1 MKSFAKKCFFAVSAF
16 FVLFIVGCNNFI
28 EDKSDFHSAEYGSV
42 SVSLLKEEPSRSV
55 FVDEIK
61 SALVTVCGY
70 DASGEKFERSSGV
83 VRVSGGKGS
92 NIEVNTIPVTKNAV
106 ITVQAYGDSS
116 ANNKINGIRLC
127 AVKDIVSGSNSINVT
142 WGTTKAGNIYSELL
156 NSGVNTN
163 ILSAEQVSSISMLL
177 SDLSDYNVS
186 LIDYKKIAE
195 NFGSFSSVENYVLQ
209 CATVSVSTKDISGY
223 TLQIGDPNS
232 KSQSVSSASGTVTFS
247 DVAPGTWT
255 LYALDKSGYVK
266 ASKSV
271 TVESGKNYSGS
282 VTKSSSSNVTGKI
295 IVHVPTSTKYDHVHY
310 WGGDVGSTKWP
321 GNSTSDSDGDGFYD
335 VTLSGTKTKIIFN
348 NGKGGSAG
356 KGQTSDLYIT
366 EGEWNYI
373 GGESGKEDTDGTKI
387 SSNFEKVES
396 SGNETVTIKFDSEE
410 DHDNSSCTIHVYN
423 SKWAGTHYLYA
434 FTGASAI
441 TNKWPGNAM
450 IAEST
455 SGSYKI
461 SVDFDLSTASL
472 IFNNNSS
479 QYPLKDS
486 GTTVKFPSGVKEAW
500 FNLSDYSW
508 TTENP
513 YAPTKPKVILPNGT
527 LYLGGKF
534 TITVLSDTDLT
545 SATATISGSTTG
557 ITKTLTTGANTFN
570 VNDFASAAGSITISV
585 NATNS
590 VGTTTAEKTLSVI
603 ERPANTIVSDPNEL
617 RIYQVMVASFQDGD
631 PSIGYTQMW
640 GPDGHTK
647 GGDLQGI
654 INAVPYIKELG
665 CNALWMTPIFP
676 SDTSDVKLNATGYF
690 ACDYFSIDP
699 NFGTMNKFDELVEL
713 CHENGIS
720 VILDGVFGHNAASK
734 EGSIGSVPNVKGVKN
749 PGAKPSGNNP
759 VDYANNSNSLKYY
772 SDVARYWITEHNI
785 DGWRLDQCY
794 QVAFGENALGT
805 TADNCNTGG
814 HNYWYDIRKV
824 VEEAAASNGTKGVD
838 WGTLGYMVGE
848 HWRGDASVI
857 QNGTVKAGN
866 SKGYGLNSCFDFPA
880 YYEVVRGFAQEWD
893 GKTSGNITTG
903 LSYLYKTYSQKGYS
917 CKEDDGTYETYY
929 PNFMLTNHD
938 LFRIGDLINKKHN
951 DGFESD
957 NYAKRNMVLL
967 AAQAAYS
974 GPITIYYGDEIGD
987 HNATTSNGWGNDN
1000 VARSSG
1006 KISGFSA
1013 REQKVHDWTQKCL
1026 AVRAEHKALWSG
1038 TNEQIVGENDFYV
1051 AKKTGDGET
1060 IYIAFNYNASSA
1072 KTFTA
1077 SGTDLLTGNKYS
1089 GTVTVPALSAVYV
1102 LED

>member
-1 MKSFAKKCFFAVSAF
+1 MKSFAKNCFFAVLAF
-16 FVLFIVGCNNFI
+16 FVLFIVGCNNSI
-28 EDKSDFHSAEYGSV
+28 EDKSDFFSAEYGSV
-42 SVSLLKEEPSRSV
+42 SVSLLKESASRSV

-61 SALVTVCGY
+61 SAIVTVCGY
-70 DASGEKFERSSGV
+70 DASGKKFERSSGLV
-83 VRVSGGKGS
+83 NVSGGKGS

-106 ITVQAYGDSS
+106 ITVQAYGDAN
-116 ANNKINGIRLC
+116 ANNKISGIRLC
-127 AVKDIVSGSNSINVT
+127 AVKNIVSGGNSINVT
-142 WGTTKAGNIYSELL
+142 WGTTKEGNIYSELL

-163 ILSAEQVSSISMLL
+163 ILTDEQVSSINMLL
-177 SDLSDYNVS
+177 SDFSDYNVS
-186 LIDYKKIAE
+186 LIDYRKIAE
-195 NFGSFSSVENYVLQ
+195 NFGSFSSAENYALQ

-223 TLQIGDPNS
+223 TLQIGDPCS
-232 KSQSVSSASGTVTFS
+232 KTQTVSSASGTVTFS

-255 LYALDKSGYVK
+255 LYALDKSGEVK

-271 TVESGKNYSGS
+271 TVESGKSYSGS
-282 VTKSSSSNVTGKI
+282 VTKSSSSNVKGKI

-310 WGGDVGSTKWP
+310 WGGDAGSTEWP

-348 NGKGGSAG
+348 NGKTGGTAG
-356 KGQTSDLYIT
+356 NGQTSDLYIT
-366 EGEWNYI
+366 ESEWNYI
-373 GGESGKEDTDGTKI
+373 GGNSGTEDTDGTKI
-387 SSNFEKVES
+387 SSNFEKLES
-396 SGNETVTIKFDSEE
+396 SGNETVIIKFDSEE
-410 DHDNSSCTIHVYN
+410 DQGNSSCTIHVYN

-434 FTGASAI
+434 FTGASSI

-461 SVDFDLSTASL
+461 SVDFDLSAASL
-472 IFNNNSS
+472 IFNNSSS

-486 GTTVKFPSGVKEAW
+486 NTTVKFPTEAKEAW

-534 TITVLSDTDLT
+534 TITVSSDTDLE
-545 SATATISGSTTG
+545 SASMEVSSTSTTG
-557 ITKTLTTGANTFN
+557 ITKKLETGANTFN
-570 VNDFASAAGSITISV
+570 VSDFVSAAETSLMISV

-590 VGTTTAEKTLSVI
+590 VGTTTVQTTLSVK
-603 ERPANTIVSDPNEL
+603 EKLSNTIVSDPNEL

-665 CNALWMTPIFP
+665 CNALWMTPIFN
-676 SDTSDVKLNATGYF
+676 SNGSGKLDATGYF
-690 ACDYFSIDP
+690 AYDYFNIDP
-699 NFGTMNKFDELVEL
+699 KFGTMEKFNELVEL

-720 VILDGVFGHNAASK
+720 VILDGVFGHNKGDVAS
-734 EGSIGSVPNVKGVKN
+734 SPNRAGIKN
-749 PGAKPSGNNP
+749 PGITPSTSNP

-794 QVAFGENALGT
+794 QVAFGENANGT

-824 VEEAAASNGTKGVD
+824 VEEAAASNGTKGID

-893 GKTSGNITTG
+893 GKTTGNITTG
-903 LSYLYKTYSQKGYS
+903 LSYLYKTYSEKGYS
-917 CKEDDGTYETYY
+917 CLEDDGTYETYY

-974 GPITIYYGDEIGD
+974 GPITIYYGDEIAD

-1026 AVRAEHKALWSG
+1026 TARAEHKALWSG
-1038 TNEQIVGENDFYV
+1038 TNKQIVGESDFYV
-1051 AKKTGDGET
+1051 AKKTSGEEM
-1060 IYIAFNYNASSA
+1060 IYIAFNYNTSSA
-1072 KTFTA
+1072 KSFSA
-1077 SGTDLLTGNKYS
+1077 SGTDLLSGTKYS

-1102 LED
+1102 LAD

>member
-28 EDKSDFHSAEYGSV
+28 EDKSDFHSAEYGSL

-61 SALVTVCGY
+61 SAIVTVCGY

-106 ITVQAYGDSS
+106 ITVQAYGDAS
-116 ANNKINGIRLC
+116 ANNKISGIRLC

-163 ILSAEQVSSISMLL
+163 ILSAEQVSSINMLL
-177 SDLSDYNVS
+177 SALSDYNVS

-195 NFGSFSSVENYVLQ
+195 NFGSFSSAENYVLQ

-255 LYALDKSGYVK
+255 LYAIDKSGAVK

-271 TVESGKNYSGS
+271 TVGSGKNYSGS
-282 VTKSSSSNVTGKI
+282 VTKSSSSNVKGKI
-295 IVHVPTSTKYDHVHY
+295 IVHVPTSSKYDHVHY

-348 NGKGGSAG
+348 NGKGGKAG
-356 KGQTSDLYIT
+356 NGQTSNLYIT
-366 EGEWNYI
+366 EGEWKYV
-373 GGESGKEDTDGTKI
+373 GRERGEEDADGTKI
-387 SSNFEKVES
+387 FSNFEKVES

-434 FTGASAI
+434 FTGASSI

-455 SGSYKI
+455 RGSYKI

-545 SATATISGSTTG
+545 SATAAISGSTTG

-585 NATNS
+585 NVANS
-590 VGTTTAEKTLSVI
+590 VGSTTAEKTLSVI

-665 CNALWMTPIFP
+665 CNALWMTPIFDSNG
-676 SDTSDVKLNATGYF
+676 SDKLDATGYF
-690 ACDYFSIDP
+690 AYDYFNIDP
-699 NFGTMNKFDELVEL
+699 KFGTMEKFNELVEL

-720 VILDGVFGHNAASK
+720 VILDGVFGHNKGNVAS
-734 EGSIGSVPNVKGVKN
+734 SPNRTGIKN
-749 PGAKPSGNNP
+749 PGITPSTSNP

-903 LSYLYKTYSQKGYS
+903 LSYLYKTYSQKGYF
-917 CKEDDGTYETYY
+917 CQEDDGTYETYY

-1038 TNEQIVGENDFYV
+1038 TNEQIIGESDFYV

-1102 LED
+1102 LAD

>member
-1 MKSFAKKCFFAVSAF
+1 MKIFFNRKIVFAAILFGAIFAF
-16 FVLFIVGCNNFI
+16 GCKNSLDSEVQGNL
-28 EDKSDFHSAEYGSV
+28 EYGSI
-42 SVSLLKEEPSRSV
+42 SVNPSITENESRAV
-55 FVDEIK
+55 YIDEIK
-61 SALVTVCGY
+61 SAVVTVQGF
-70 DASGEKFERSSGV
+70 DSSGNKFERSSGLV
-83 VRVSGGKGS
+83 NVSGGKGS

-106 ITVQAYGDSS
+106 ITVQAYGDAN
-116 ANNKINGIRLC
+116 ANNKISGIRLC
-127 AVKDIVSGSNSINVT
+127 AVKDIVSGGNSINVT
-142 WGTTKAGNIYSELL
+142 WGTTKEGNIYSELL

-163 ILSAEQVSSISMLL
+163 ILSDEQVSSINMLL
-177 SDLSDYNVS
+177 SALSDYNVS
-186 LIDYKKIAE
+186 LIDYRKIAE
-195 NFGSFSSVENYVLQ
+195 NFGSFSSAENYVLQ

-223 TLQIGDPNS
+223 KLQIGDPCS
-232 KSQSVSSASGTVTFS
+232 KTQTVSSASGTITFS

-255 LYALDKSGYVK
+255 LYAFDKSGEVK

-271 TVESGKNYSGS
+271 TVESGKSYSGS
-282 VTKSSSSNVTGKI
+282 VTKSSSSNVKGKI

-310 WGGDVGSTKWP
+310 WDGDAGSTEWP

-348 NGKGGSAG
+348 NGTGGSAG
-356 KGQTSDLYIT
+356 NGQTSDLYIT

-373 GGESGKEDTDGTKI
+373 GGNSGTKDADGTKI

-410 DHDNSSCTIHVYN
+410 DQGNSSCTIHVYN

-434 FTGASAI
+434 FTGASSI

-472 IFNNNSS
+472 IFNNSSS

-486 GTTVKFPSGVKEAW
+486 NTIVKFPSGVKEAW

-534 TITVLSDTDLT
+534 TITVSSDTDLE
-545 SATATISGSTTG
+545 SATMVVSGTSTTG

-570 VNDFASAAGSITISV
+570 VSDFASAAETSLTISV

-590 VGTTTAEKTLSVI
+590 VGTTTAQTKLSVK
-603 ERPANTIVSDPNEL
+603 EKLSNTIVSDPNEL

-631 PSIGYTQMW
+631 SSIGYTQMW

-654 INAVPYIKELG
+654 INAIPYIKELG

-676 SDTSDVKLNATGYF
+676 SNTSDVKLNATGYF

-699 NFGTMNKFDELVEL
+699 NFGTMSKFDELVEL
-713 CHENGIS
+713 CHANGIS

-734 EGSIGSVPNVKGVKN
+734 GGSIGSVPNVKGVKN
-749 PGAKPSGNNP
+749 SGAKPSGSNP
-759 VDYANNSNSLKYY
+759 VDYANNSNSFKYY

-785 DGWRLDQCY
+785 DGWRFDQCY
-794 QVAFGENALGT
+794 QVGLGDNGE
-805 TADNCNTGG
+805 NCNTGG

-848 HWRGDASVI
+848 HWNGDASVI

-880 YYEVVRGFAQEWD
+880 YYEVVRGFAQEWN
-893 GKTSGNITTG
+893 GKTSGNITIG
-903 LSYLYKTYSQKGYS
+903 LSYLYKTYSEKGYS
-917 CKEDDGTYETYY
+917 CLEDDGTYETYY
-929 PNFMLTNHD
+929 PNFMLANHD

-974 GPITIYYGDEIGD
+974 GPITIYYGDEIAD
-987 HNATTSNGWGNDN
+987 HNATTSSGWGEDN

-1026 AVRAEHKALWSG
+1026 TARAEHKALWNG
-1038 TNEQIVGENDFYV
+1038 TNEQIVGESDFYV
-1051 AKKTGDGET
+1051 AKKTSDEET
-1060 IYIAFNYNASSA
+1060 IYIAFNYNASSS
-1072 KTFTA
+1072 KSFSA
-1077 SGTDLLTGNKYS
+1077 SGTDLLSGIKYS

-1102 LED
+1102 LAD